1 MKKFM
6 LFAALL
12 AVLSFCSCG
21 PVEPPMPEEP
31 TYQMFQLQDIYTD
44 SVVEYNYLIGT
55 YGDSLGL
62 DSVCYS
68 ELEGEWELFAE
79 HFSAKSAAVSFISD
93 TKIQQFGK
101 DTTFTF
107 MAKLPIYLYK
117 IEGSVFKSSACETE
131 PIELTFA
138 ENHEGAFVYFP
149 RTICDMEYPICIFFP
164 EE

>member
-1 MKKFM
+1 M
-6 LFAALL
+6 LFAAFL

-31 TYQMFQLQDIYTD
+31 TYQMFQLYDIYTDSTD

-55 YGDSLGL
+55 YGDSIGL

-68 ELEGEWELFAE
+68 ELDGEWELFAE
-79 HFSAKSAAVSFISD
+79 HFSTKSAAVSFISD